1 VTATVTDAY
10 NNPNPSTAAV
20 FTVSGPNSA
29 GPSTQQTDSSGQAQF
44 CYTGTHAG
52 GDTVSAF
59 ADVNSNTVKDTGEPS
74 DTASVTF
81 VNYAR
86 PRGATPF
93 RVALVPAYRQCS
105 AGSANS
111 THGAP
116 LANPSCKPPTQASN
130 FLTVGTGDANG
141 ATANMI
147 GSVLM
152 VVKSDSTDVRIQ
164 MSTTDVR
171 CKTPSATTCPRTNS
185 VAGNDYGG
193 ELRVSTGLR
202 LTDLVNGP
210 SPNVQGTVTDTSYS
224 FTVPCATTLATNVG
238 STCSLST
245 TVNAIT
251 PGAIAPGNRAI
262 WELGQVNVYD
272 GGSTGSA
279 NAPDATLFA
288 TQGIFVP

>member
-1 VTATVTDAY
+1 
-10 NNPNPSTAAV
+10 V